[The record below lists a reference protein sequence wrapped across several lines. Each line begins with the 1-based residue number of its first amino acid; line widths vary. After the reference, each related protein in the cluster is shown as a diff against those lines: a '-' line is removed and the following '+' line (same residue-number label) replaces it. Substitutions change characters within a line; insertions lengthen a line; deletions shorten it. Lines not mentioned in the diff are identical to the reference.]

1 MHISLICPPSLNL
14 SWLNNRQPFFLLSFF
29 PLFKIFKLPLKLV
42 KCCSIVYPLCIVMD
56 LANNLILNFIIYIGL
71 QYLFLDIMR
80 LLQKALLQLRLEI
93 FIKLSIGVGQRVP
106 FWYFFGRVFV
116 LQAIEMG
123 LKLFFFFA
131 STA

>member
-1 MHISLICPPSLNL
+1 MHISLICPPSLHL

-29 PLFKIFKLPLKLV
+29 PLFKILKLPLKLE

-71 QYLFLDIMR
+71 QHLFLDIMR
-80 LLQKALLQLRLEI
+80 LLEKALLQLRLEVL
-93 FIKLSIGVGQRVP
+93 IKLSIGVRQRVP

-116 LQAIEMG
+116 LQASKMG
-123 LKLFFFFA
+123 LKVFFFFA
-131 STA
+131 RTA